1 MAVSGHGDH
10 QLKRIV
16 LPSGKTI
23 EVVYFGHPAA
33 APPRGARS
41 RGAVPPRRVR
51 SRPTPAERE
60 LCMSAPSATRTSSTR
75 STGRRPTSTTGTSR
89 CAARTASGRRTASST
104 RTLCDRFDEELER
117 GTDALTRDYKR
128 FVTANLAEEIDRFVH
143 ALEVGGIL
151 PMDF

>member
-1 MAVSGHGDH
+1 MAISGHGDH

-33 APPRGARS
+33 
-41 RGAVPPRRVR
+41 VPPRAPQE
-51 SRPTPAERE
+51 SAASTAAAATTPTAPPARE
-60 LCMSAPSATRTSSTR
+60 LHLCPECDSDLVYPVRWEEADEHHWHIAL
-75 STGRRPTSTTGTSR
+75 R
-89 CAARTASGRRTASST
+89 CPNCEWAEAGVYEQDR
-104 RTLCDRFDEELER
+104 CDRFDEELEQ

-143 ALEVGGIL
+143 ALEVGGIV

>member
-23 EVVYFGHPAA
+23 EVVYFGHPATEPPVEA
-33 APPRGARS
+33 A
-41 RGAVPPRRVR
+41 
-51 SRPTPAERE
+51 RPTESKPAPRPAPVERDLHLCPACDSE
-60 LCMSAPSATRTSSTR
+60 LVYPVRWEEAGDTHWQIVLRCPNCEW
-75 STGRRPTSTTGTSR
+75 GDTGTFEQER
-89 CAARTASGRRTASST
+89 C
-104 RTLCDRFDEELER
+104 DVFDEELER

-128 FVTANLAEEIDRFVH
+128 LVTANLAEEIDRFVH
-143 ALEVGGIL
+143 ALDVDGIV